1 METENINDFLD
12 SIERD
17 IESGAALPK
26 RDVLGRRTFNETES
40 RSLDRREKQLKI
52 KVDNY
57 HALEEKLKHLK
68 ERIVCRLDDL
78 KKRQKEFQAQ
88 KECHKDTILKS
99 KKKIEQSSETIDY
112 YNNLKDMGNECLEM
126 ASGKKKRAKK
136 NNNMFSNILLI
147 VIVEAV
153 VSAATWMIQ
162 REALP
167 LDSIIIRIFFLVSI
181 GAASVYQLHLYQTTG
196 YKVFKTIHNITLFL
210 GFVCILDGLFIGF
223 FMGDTAV
230 STTMSFDLADQVN
243 VEQQDSTK
251 SLTSILLKFPGIGE
265 LLATV
270 GLLFASKMLMG
281 SESSKHGKTNA
292 ETSKLSSINL
302 KIASAKA
309 KISKQNR
316 IIEEEYNQIRLCEV
330 SDSVYIEESRQECA
344 KYKIE
349 IDELVGKMSEVKNE
363 INKVITEETNELAY
377 FRTMYLEILSL
388 KPGIASAFIPKY
400 EVATENDIK
409 QYHRQHHSINL

>member
-1 METENINDFLD
+1 METGNINDFLD
-12 SIERD
+12 SIDKD
-17 IESGAALPK
+17 IDSGAALPK
-26 RDVLGRRTFNETES
+26 RDISGRRTFNETES

-57 HALEEKLKHLK
+57 HAMNEQRKHLK
-68 ERIVCRLDDL
+68 ERAECNFEDL
-78 KKRQKEFQAQ
+78 KKRKKEFQAK
-88 KECHKDTILKS
+88 KEGHKDTILKC
-99 KKKIEQSSETIDY
+99 KKKIEQSYETIDY
-112 YNNLKDMGNECLEM
+112 YNNLKDMGNGGLEM

-136 NNNMFSNILLI
+136 NSNLFSNILLI
-147 VIVEAV
+147 IIIEAV

-196 YKVFKTIHNITLFL
+196 NKVFKTIHNISLFL

-223 FMGDTAV
+223 FMGDTEV
-230 STTMSFDLADQVN
+230 TTTMSFDLADQVN
-243 VEQQDSTK
+243 VEKQDSAK

-270 GLLFASKMLMG
+270 GLLFVSKIIG
-281 SESSKHGKTNA
+281 SESTKPGKTNA
-292 ETSKLSSINL
+292 ETDQLFSINL

-316 IIEEEYNQIRLCEV
+316 IIEEEYNQIRLCEA
-330 SDSVYIEESRQECA
+330 SDSAYIEESRQECA
-344 KYKIE
+344 KYKKDMDDLE
-349 IDELVGKMSEVKNE
+349 EKMSEVKNE
-363 INKVITEETNELAY
+363 INKVITEETNELAHY
-377 FRTMYLEILSL
+377 RTLYLEILSL
-388 KPGIASAFIPKY
+388 KPGIASAFVPKY
-400 EVATENDIK
+400 EVATENDIR